1 MKKTLLI
8 GSGIFAFLLI
18 LITLLPFL
26 FKDKIIARIDKE
38 ISNSVNAKVIYD
50 LDKISISLWRS
61 FPNVAVSIS
70 DFGIVGNPP
79 FQQDTLLNLEELG
92 IDFNLMS
99 VLFEENPSLTGI
111 NLNGGNFYIKILED
125 GTANYDI
132 FYTDEEKSQPEDEE
146 LLTISVN
153 QISIQDVSLIYED
166 RSLDFFL
173 DLNVVQGQGK
183 GAFTAE
189 KFQLPVELT
198 AKIAAIDYEGVNYMS
213 NKNFEGKTKL
223 DVDLPQMKFA
233 LADGSFKLNDFAF
246 DLSGFLAMPKEDIEF
261 DLAFQS
267 QDHDF
272 KSILSLVPGMYS
284 ESFSKLETS
293 GQMDFKGF
301 VKGIYNEAS
310 IPAFEL
316 GLTISEGMFKYPD
329 LPRPVKNV
337 NLDMV
342 VKNETSILE
351 NTSVSISNFNLDF
364 GSNPISGR
372 FLLEDLINYP
382 IDAGLKGK
390 LNLDE
395 LTSIFP
401 IEGMNLKGI
410 LDVNAT
416 AKGRY
421 DSIKGEFPA
430 MDIQLALS
438 DGFAK
443 NDEYPAPIENIFA
456 KASILNQKGT
466 MQDFTVN
473 IPQFGFVLEGE
484 SIQGK
489 MNLRD
494 LDRLVWDGEIK
505 GGVDLKK
512 VLAIFP
518 VEGLTLEGK
527 IKTDLSTK
535 GSYAAV
541 ESKKYDQLTNQ
552 GTLEVD
558 GFKLI
563 SEDVPQS
570 VQIGKAKAEFSPEK
584 ITLSEFDAIVGES
597 PLQATGTLSN
607 YMDYFLNQNGILKG
621 QLNLNSSKFNVNEW
635 MTEETDSSNPTSL
648 TVIEL
653 PENIDF
659 TMAVNANEVLYDNLN
674 LKEVKGQ
681 MVLRDGVLTFS
692 DASMKTLGGTVGLNG
707 SYDPRDLVAPK
718 FNFNLQVI
726 ELSIAEAFSKF
737 NTIKAFAPI
746 AENLTGKFNT
756 NLRFSGNLGQ
766 DMMPILST
774 LDANGLLQVAQ
785 TALRDSKILQGIT
798 TLTKLQD
805 TNTLE
810 FKNLAIPISINNGV
824 MDVKPFNLK
833 LWDYQAQIQGSA
845 GFDGSMNY
853 LVQMEVPARKFGTQA
868 TTLLSTLTG
877 NTVDQNTPI
886 PLAFNLS
893 GTYKSP
899 KVSLAGGNS
908 IETILADALKARVQ
922 GETKALQA
930 EAQERFAAAQDSLK
944 QELKAKATVVQD
956 SLKKEVEKQT
966 TVVKEKAKEEAKKLL
981 KGILPKA
988 PAPAKPDTTV
998 VKDNSNL

>member
-1 MKKTLLI
+1 MKRTLLI

-26 FKDKIIARIDKE
+26 FKDKIIARLDRE
-38 ISNSVNAKVIYD
+38 ISNSVNANVIYD
-50 LDKISISLWRS
+50 LNKISISLWRS
-61 FPNVAVSIS
+61 FPNVSVTIE

-79 FQQDTLLNLEELG
+79 FQQDTLLNLKELG

-99 VLFEENPSLTGI
+99 VLFQENPSLTGI
-111 NLNGGNFYIKILED
+111 ELNGGDFFIKVLED

-132 FYTDEEKSQPEDEE
+132 FYPEEEKPEQEE
-146 LLTISVN
+146 EEILTISVN
-153 QISIQDVSLIYED
+153 KISLKDVNLIYED
-166 RSLDFFL
+166 RSLAYL
-173 DLNVVQGQGK
+173 MVLTNVQGQGK
-183 GAFTAE
+183 GEFTTE
-189 KFQLPVELT
+189 KFELPVDLT
-198 AKIAAIDYEGVNYMS
+198 AKIAEINYEGISYIS
-213 NKNFEGKTKL
+213 NKDFEGKTLL
-223 DVDLPQMKFA
+223 DIDLPKMKFG
-233 LADGSFKLNDFAF
+233 LTEGDFRLNDFGF
-246 DLSGFLAMPKEDIEF
+246 GLSGFIAMPEEDIEF

-267 QDHDF
+267 KDHDF

-284 ESFSKLETS
+284 DSFSKLETS
-293 GQMDFKGF
+293 GQMDMKGF
-301 VKGIYNEAS
+301 VKGIYSDTEF
-310 IPAFEL
+310 PAFEL
-316 GLTISEGMFKYPD
+316 ALNISGGMFKYPD

-337 NLDMV
+337 NMDLV
-342 VKNETSILE
+342 VKNETALLE
-351 NTSVSISNFNLDF
+351 NTSVSIPKFNLDF

-372 FLLEDLINYP
+372 FLLANLINYP

-401 IEGMNLKGI
+401 IDGMDLKGI
-410 LDVNAT
+410 LDINAT

-421 DSIKGEFPA
+421 DSLKKEFPA
-430 MDIQLALS
+430 MDILLELR
-438 DGFAK
+438 DGYAK
-443 NDEYPAPIENIFA
+443 NQEYPAPIEKIYA
-456 KASILNQKGT
+456 KASIKNQKGT
-466 MQDFTVN
+466 MQDFLVD
-473 IPQFGFVLEGE
+473 IPQFGFNLEGE
-484 SIQGK
+484 AIQGK
-489 MNLRD
+489 INLRD
-494 LDRLVWDGEIK
+494 LDKLVWDGEIK
-505 GGVDLKK
+505 GAVDLKK
-512 VLAIFP
+512 VMAIFP
-518 VEGLTLEGK
+518 MEGLTLEGK

-552 GTLEVD
+552 GTLELS
-558 GFKLI
+558 GFKYL
-563 SEDVPQS
+563 SEEVPQG
-570 VQIGKAKAEFSPEK
+570 VQIEKAKAEFSPER
-584 ITLSEFDAIVGES
+584 ITLSEFDAILGQS

-621 QLNLNSSKFNVNEW
+621 QLSLSSTKFNVNEW
-635 MTEETDSSNPTSL
+635 MTESSNSSTSASL

-653 PENIDF
+653 PKNIDF

-681 MVLRDGVLTFS
+681 LVLREGVLSFS
-692 DASMKTLGGTVGLNG
+692 DASMKTLGGTIGLNG
-707 SYDPRDLVAPK
+707 NYDPRDLVAPK

-726 ELSIAEAFSKF
+726 DLSIAEAFSKF

-774 LDANGLLQVAQ
+774 MNAIGLLQVAQ
-785 TALRDSKILQGIT
+785 TALKDSKILQGIT

-805 TNTLE
+805 TNSIEL
-810 FKNLAIPISINNGV
+810 KNLAIPVTIENGV

-833 LWDYQAQIQGSA
+833 LWDYQTQIQGSA

-853 LVQMEVPARKFGTQA
+853 LIQLEVPARKFGAQA
-868 TTLLSTLTG
+868 TSLLSKITD

-908 IETILADALKARVQ
+908 IETILADALKSRVQ
-922 GETKALQA
+922 GETKALQD
-930 EAQERFAAAQDSLK
+930 EAKERFAAAQDSLK

-956 SLKKEVEKQT
+956 SLKKEVVKQSN
-966 TVVKEKAKEEAKKLL
+966 VVKEKAAGEAKKLL

-988 PAPAKPDTTV
+988 PAKPDTTII
-998 VKDNSNL
+998 KDNN